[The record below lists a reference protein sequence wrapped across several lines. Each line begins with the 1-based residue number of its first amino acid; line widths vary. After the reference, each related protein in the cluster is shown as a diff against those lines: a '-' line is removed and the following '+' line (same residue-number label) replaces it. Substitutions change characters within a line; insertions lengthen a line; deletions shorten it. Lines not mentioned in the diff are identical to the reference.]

1 MSRIH
6 KPQNISQALDL
17 LASEPMIP
25 FAGGTDYMVQNRR
38 GSGLAVYPDKTVL
51 LIGHLPELNF
61 VTKTED
67 GIQIGAATPLS
78 FLLRHPDIPT
88 ILKQAI
94 HEIASVGIRN
104 MATIGGNICNA
115 SPAADSLPPLY
126 NLNAGIVLRSVA
138 GRRTLSLEKFITGPG
153 STELRADEILESISF
168 SALDYSVGIFRKLG
182 TRKANA
188 LSKVAFCGIASTDK
202 NTLKMLR
209 MSVGAVA
216 PVVIRL
222 YEVETMLTGCT
233 RKDVDLKIEAVLKTT
248 NSVINPID
256 DQRSTAAYR
265 RGVTLNLVRQ
275 FVLEER
281 WGED

>member
-1 MSRIH
+1 
-6 KPQNISQALDL
+6 
-17 LASEPMIP
+17 MIP

-38 GSGLAVYPDKTVL
+38 GSGLAVNPDKTVL

-61 VTKTED
+61 VSKTE
-67 GIQIGAATPLS
+67 GMIQIGAATPLS
-78 FLLRHPDIPT
+78 ILHRHPDIPSV
-88 ILKQAI
+88 LKQAM

-104 MATIGGNICNA
+104 LATIGGNICNA

-126 NLNAGIVLRSVA
+126 NLNAGIVLRSAA

-153 STELRADEILESISF
+153 NTELRADEILESISF
-168 SALDYSVGIFRKLG
+168 PALEYSVGKFRKLG

-188 LSKVAFCGIASTDK
+188 LSKVAFCGIAFTDK
-202 NTLKMLR
+202 KVLTMLR

-222 YEVETMLTGCT
+222 YEAETILTGCI
-233 RKDVDLKIEAVLKTT
+233 RKDVELKIDAVLKSTADA
-248 NSVINPID
+248 INPID

-275 FVLEER
+275 FILEEI
-281 WGED
+281 WGEK